1 MNETTRVV
9 CDTCLREFEKRTVS
23 VRDRNYCS
31 KSCLP
36 QNIYHGEK
44 WELIR
49 AVAVGT
55 NDPADQIHCVLVERA
70 WMQFGLPDGCI
81 IRSKRTGNMKIVQR
95 GEFIALSPDDW
106 AAIAAPNRAHCG
118 AIVLTSQTAWHERV
132 ARCPGA
138 AWEA

>member
-1 MNETTRVV
+1 MNVILV
-9 CDTCLREFEKRTVS
+9 CDTCGKEFERQKSSARAV
-23 VRDRNYCS
+23 NYCS
-31 KSCLP
+31 KACMP

-70 WMQFGLPDGCI
+70 WMQFALPDGCVL
-81 IRSKRTGNMKIVQR
+81 RSKRTGKMIIVQR
-95 GEFIALSPDDW
+95 GEFVALSSSDW

-118 AIVLTSQTAWHERV
+118 GSVYSTGTAWHDKRAV
-132 ARCPGA
+132 CPGA

>member
-1 MNETTRVV
+1 MNDTTMVV
-9 CDTCLREFEKRTVS
+9 CDTCLREFEKRTAS

-31 KSCLP
+31 NACQP
-36 QNIYHGEK
+36 ENIYHGEK

-49 AVAVGT
+49 AVAVGS
-55 NDPADQIHCVLVERA
+55 NDPTPQLRHYLVKRA

-81 IRSKRTGNMKIVQR
+81 IRSKRTGKMKIVQR

-106 AAIAAPNRAHCG
+106 DAIAAPNRAHCG
-118 AIVLTSQTAWHERV
+118 ATVLTSQTAWHERSV
-132 ARCPGA
+132 RCPGA